1 MSREAALRALPAVD
15 EVLRRPAVQALVA
28 THGRA
33 RVVAGIRAAVDAAR
47 ARILG
52 GGAAGAGIPDDAVV
66 AAVSALARPRVRQVL
81 NATGVVLHTGLGRA
95 PLAPAAQRAIQ
106 GAAGAAAV
114 ELDLE
119 TGRRGHR
126 DTAAS
131 GLLRGL
137 TGAEDAVVVNNGAAA
152 VMLALATVAAGR
164 EVVVSRG
171 ELVEIGGGFRI
182 PEVLTTSGCRL
193 VEVGTT
199 NRTRLSDYR
208 RAAGPGTGALL
219 KVHRS
224 NFAVTGFTE
233 EVPLRDLAGL
243 AGGLGVPL
251 VHDLGAGLPMALPGA
266 LDGEPTVAESLAA
279 GAELVCFSGDK
290 LLGGPQAGLVVG
302 RGEAVARVR
311 RHPLMRALRPGKLT
325 LAALEATLRA
335 WRDGPEALPVVAR
348 LRATVPDLAALGE
361 AVCRRLAEG
370 GVGCRLVPVEDA
382 VGGGSAPGRRLPGMA
397 VEVDH
402 PDAEALAA
410 RLRLGEP
417 AVVGVVREGRLRL
430 HLRTV
435 PPDALEVLAAAV
447 RRAAG
452 P

>member
-15 EVLRRPAVQALVA
+15 EVLRRPAAQALVA

-33 RVVAGIRAAVDAAR
+33 RVVAGIRAALDAAR
-47 ARILG
+47 ARILE
-52 GGAAGAGIPDDAVV
+52 GAGDAGVSDDAVA
-66 AAVSALARPRVRQVL
+66 AAVTALARPRIRRVL

-95 PLAPAAQRAIQ
+95 PLAPAALRAVQ
-106 GAAGAAAV
+106 GAAGAASV
-114 ELDLE
+114 ELDLG

-126 DTAAS
+126 DLAIT
-131 GLLRGL
+131 GLLRDL
-137 TGAEDAVVVNNGAAA
+137 TGAEDAVVVGNGAAA
-152 VMLALATVAAGR
+152 VMLSLATVAAGR

-182 PEVLTTSGCRL
+182 PEVLATSGCRL

-199 NRTRLSDYR
+199 NRTRLADYQ
-208 RAAGPGTGALL
+208 RAAGPGIGALL

-233 EVPLRDLAGL
+233 EVALGALAGL
-243 AGGLGVPL
+243 AADLGVPL
-251 VHDLGAGLPMALPGA
+251 IHDLGAGLPVAVPGA
-266 LDGEPTVAESLAA
+266 LDGEPTVAGSLAA
-279 GAELVCFSGDK
+279 GVDLVCFSGDK
-290 LLGGPQAGLVVG
+290 LLGGPQAGLVAG
-302 RGEAVARVR
+302 RAEAVARVR

-335 WRDGPEALPVVAR
+335 WRDGPEALPVVAM

-361 AVCRRLAEG
+361 EVCRLLAG
-370 GVGCRLVPVEDA
+370 AGVGCRLVPVDDA

-402 PDAEALAA
+402 PDAEALSA

-435 PPDALEVLAAAV
+435 PPDALAPLAAAV
-447 RRAAG
+447 RRAVLGA
-452 P
+452 